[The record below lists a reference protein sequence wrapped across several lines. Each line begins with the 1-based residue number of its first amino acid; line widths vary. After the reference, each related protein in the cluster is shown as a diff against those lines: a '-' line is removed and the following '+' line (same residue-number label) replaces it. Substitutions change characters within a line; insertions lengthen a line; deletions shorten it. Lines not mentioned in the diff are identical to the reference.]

1 MRLYQYKLGVET
13 QLAAAQDDE
22 DAYERRAEVNPVFAF
37 TPVEISEVS
46 VDGYEI
52 TLKPTAEQ
60 TELDLG
66 KPTRKKR
73 VEG

>member
-13 QLAAAQDDE
+13 QLGAAQDDQ

-37 TPVEISEVS
+37 TPVEISEVI
-46 VDGYEI
+46 VEGYEI
-52 TLKPTAEQ
+52 TLKPEQ

-66 KPTRKKR
+66 KTTRRKKA
-73 VEG
+73 EGS